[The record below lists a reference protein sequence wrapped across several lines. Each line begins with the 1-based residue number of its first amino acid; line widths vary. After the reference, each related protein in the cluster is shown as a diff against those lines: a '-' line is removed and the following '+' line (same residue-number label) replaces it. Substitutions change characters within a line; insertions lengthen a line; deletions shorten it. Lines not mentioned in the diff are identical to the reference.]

1 MIPDDTL
8 VAMAEAVLTRPA
20 DFGYYG
26 GYDLF
31 GSWGITPIAQTR
43 DSDALERS
51 NYRRILEDMIKLNND
66 LVEFVADF
74 HSGHWAVGWMEQI
87 IVRVL
92 YDPDEDVTPDNIT
105 GAFAKVMEIAVYLS
119 EQYPIYDSEDYS
131 EVESQE
137 RDEAFDSAWDTMK
150 YRWDE
155 EDEGP
160 LPADE
165 EKEYAFE
172 QLSGNSD
179 ESYGDADM
187 LKEIMNDKRL
197 QDAIDQYGDI
207 PRVGTVIPGQMAF
220 WDHPMEEGE

>member
-1 MIPDDTL
+1 MIDDDTL
-8 VAMAEAVLTRPA
+8 VRMAEAALTRPP
-20 DFGYYG
+20 DFAYYG
-26 GYDLF
+26 GYPLF
-31 GSWGITPIAQTR
+31 ESWGMTPVAQHR
-43 DSDALERS
+43 DSDALDRS

-74 HSGHWAVGWMEQI
+74 RSGDWAFGWREEI

-119 EQYPIYDSEDYS
+119 EQYPVYDESDYS

-137 RDEAFDSAWDTMK
+137 RDEAFDSAWETLK

-155 EDEGP
+155 EDDGP
-160 LPADE
+160 VPSDD
-165 EKEYAFE
+165 EKEFAL
-172 QLSGNSD
+172 QVLSEGD
-179 ESYGDADM
+179 TEAYGDSDV
-187 LKEIMNDKRL
+187 LREIMDDKRL
-197 QDAIDQYGDI
+197 QDAIDQYGDV

-220 WDHPMEEGE
+220 WAHPLEGE